1 MWQYLLKNWLRAQA
15 QEKVAEAV
23 QQRAEE
29 VKSGGS
35 PPAPCDVGLVFA
47 LGIEAGGMIDLM
59 SDVVSIQGHGLTAHE
74 GTLDDR
80 RLIVM
85 QSGAGREAAARA
97 TEALI
102 SGHQPQWVVSAGLAG
117 GLSKDVP
124 RGDFLMAN
132 HVADVEGNSM
142 AIDFHID
149 ADVLAGLPHLHV
161 GRLLTVDAIV
171 RTPEEKRSLA
181 TKHNAVAVDME
192 TTAVADVCRHQH
204 VRFLSV
210 RIISDGTDDQLPKE
224 VEHLLRQKT
233 TASRLGAAAGAM
245 FRRPSSVKDM
255 LKLKEDALVLS
266 DQLAVFLQGVLP
278 QLPVRKER

>member
-47 LGIEAGGMIDLM
+47 LGIEAGGLIDLM
-59 SDVVSIQGHGLTAHE
+59 SEVVSIKGHGLTAHE

-117 GLSKDVP
+117 GL
-124 RGDFLMAN
+124 
-132 HVADVEGNSM
+132 
-142 AIDFHID
+142 
-149 ADVLAGLPHLHV
+149 
-161 GRLLTVDAIV
+161 
-171 RTPEEKRSLA
+171 
-181 TKHNAVAVDME
+181 
-192 TTAVADVCRHQH
+192 
-204 VRFLSV
+204 
-210 RIISDGTDDQLPKE
+210 
-224 VEHLLRQKT
+224 
-233 TASRLGAAAGAM
+233 
-245 FRRPSSVKDM
+245 
-255 LKLKEDALVLS
+255 
-266 DQLAVFLQGVLP
+266 
-278 QLPVRKER
+278 